1 MRSGDDDD
9 EAVVSTQRE
18 VAERSR
24 RLVGEDAR
32 ERLLAGIPVTE
43 RRLELAG
50 VSTAVADDP
59 AIRQPEAFLQARRA
73 ALETM
78 TGEEAAR

>member
-1 MRSGDDDD
+1 MNSQDD
-9 EAVVSTQRE
+9 VRK
-18 VAERSR
+18 
-24 RLVGEDAR
+24 
-32 ERLLAGIPVTE
+32 RLLTGLPVTE

-59 AIRQPEAFLQARRA
+59 AIEQPEAFLQALRA